1 MNAKNEKK
9 ATTCCG
15 SSAPAVTADLPPCC
29 SSVQKDRG
37 NWQPDIKGK
46 YITGWIDTK
55 IGQIP
60 QVPTTLSRSDKWGN
74 LKVRLAIKRMKYK
87 VEPGLY
93 AVGNPDSESMVLVT
107 ANYKL
112 SFDTLRKELTGM
124 DAWILVLDTKGIN
137 VWCAAGKGTFG
148 TDELVHR
155 IEVTGLKEI
164 VTHRRLIVP
173 QLGATGVAAHKVK
186 KRSGFSVIY
195 GPVRAADIRVF
206 LESGMKVTPE
216 MRRVTF
222 SVYDRL
228 KVIPVEVTTG
238 AGILL
243 IIMAV
248 FFLLS
253 GLNRSGYSF
262 QWDVGIASVLNLV
275 MAYVAGTILG
285 PLLLPWLPGRSF
297 SLKGAE
303 IGIIAFIVSYFSNL
317 AGTHIVQIAA
327 WLLLIGALSS
337 FLTMNFTG
345 ASTYTSLSGVKKE
358 MRAAVPLQI
367 VAAVIGIGLWI
378 TGRFIGA

>member
-1 MNAKNEKK
+1 MNSEKK

-15 SSAPAVTADLPPCC
+15 SSAPAVTADPSPCC

-37 NWQPDIKGK
+37 NRQPDIKGK

-60 QVPTTLSRSDKWGN
+60 QVPTTLSKSDKWGN
-74 LKVRLAIKRMKYK
+74 LKVRLAINRMKYK

-93 AVGNPDSESMVLVT
+93 AVGNPDSDSTVLVT

-164 VTHRRLIVP
+164 VNHHRLIVP

-195 GPVRAADIRVF
+195 GPVRAADIPAF
-206 LESGMKVTPE
+206 FESGMQTTPE

-222 SVYDRL
+222 SISDRL
-228 KVIPVEVTTG
+228 RVIPVEVMVG
-238 AGILL
+238 GVKLFVV
-243 IIMAV
+243 MAA
-248 FFLLS
+248 FLLLS

-262 QWDVGIASVLNLV
+262 HLDIGIASVLNLL
-275 MAYVAGTILG
+275 MAYVAGTILA

-303 IGIIAFIVSYFSNL
+303 IGIIVFIVSYLSNL
-317 AGTHIVQIAA
+317 AGSHIVQIIA
-327 WLLLIGALSS
+327 WLLLIPALSS
-337 FLTMNFTG
+337 FLAMNYTG

-358 MRAAVPLQI
+358 MRTAVPLQI
-367 VAAVIGIGLWI
+367 AAAVMGIGLWI
-378 TGRFIGA
+378 TGRFV

>member
-1 MNAKNEKK
+1 MNSEKK
-9 ATTCCG
+9 AKTCC
-15 SSAPAVTADLPPCC
+15 SSAPAVTADPSPCC
-29 SSVQKDRG
+29 SSEQKDRG
-37 NWQPDIKGK
+37 NRQPDIKGK

-55 IGQIP
+55 TGQIP
-60 QVPTTLSRSDKWGN
+60 QVPTTLSKSDKWGN
-74 LKVRLAIKRMKYK
+74 LKVRLAINRMKYK

-93 AVGNPDSESMVLVT
+93 GVGNPDSDSTVLVT

-164 VTHRRLIVP
+164 VNHHRLIVP

-195 GPVRAADIRVF
+195 GPVRAADIPVF
-206 LESGMKVTPE
+206 LESGMKTTPE

-222 SVYDRL
+222 SISDRL
-228 KVIPVEVTTG
+228 RVIPVEVMVG
-238 AGILL
+238 GVKLFVV
-243 IIMAV
+243 MAA

-262 QWDVGIASVLNLV
+262 QLDIGIASVLNLL
-275 MAYVAGTILG
+275 MAYVAGTILA

-303 IGIIAFIVSYFSNL
+303 IGIIVFIVSYLSNL
-317 AGTHIVQIAA
+317 AGSHIVQIIA
-327 WLLLIGALSS
+327 WLLLIPALSS
-337 FLTMNFTG
+337 FLTMNYTG

-358 MRAAVPLQI
+358 MRTAVPLQI
-367 VAAVIGIGLWI
+367 AAVVIGVVLWI